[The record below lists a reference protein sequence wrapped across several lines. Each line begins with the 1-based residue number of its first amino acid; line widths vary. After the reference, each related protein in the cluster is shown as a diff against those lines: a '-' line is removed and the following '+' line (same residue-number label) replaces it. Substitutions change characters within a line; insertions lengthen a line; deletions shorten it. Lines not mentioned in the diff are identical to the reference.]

1 MQIRLAVYQLALLRR
16 NVWLRPLLLTTVK
29 GKLVLFLLVL
39 ASINSVG
46 NMSDLWR
53 RQFSFCY
60 SDHPLDLC
68 FLIIIS
74 VSESL
79 KISATVG
86 IVAGWSRRFPQRA
99 FCLRWKY

>member
-1 MQIRLAVYQLALLRR
+1 MQIQLAVYQLALLRR

-29 GKLVLFLLVL
+29 GKLVLFLLGL
-39 ASINSVG
+39 AALNSIG

-53 RQFSFCY
+53 RQLSFCY
-60 SDHPLDLC
+60 SDHPLDLH

-79 KISATVG
+79 KISAAVG

-99 FCLRWKY
+99 F